1 MRMYDQVLVDL
12 LNLFVF
18 GKYFFPLKEVV
29 SVNELYNFGLR
40 IFFFFGGGGGGSKM
54 ITSRYNSVR
63 PHDQNT
69 QAIKCI

>member
-40 IFFFFGGGGGGSKM
+40 IFFFFGGGGGGGAKLLPVG
-54 ITSRYNSVR
+54 IIQFAHTTKTRK
-63 PHDQNT
+63 Q
-69 QAIKCI
+69 